1 MTRRKTV
8 MRAAARARRAWHW
21 HEKAIALSEGIP
33 DSYRQVI
40 MFLYHHPG
48 KSQRSV
54 AEFCEVTTSAI
65 SQTVKNMQADGYLRR
80 EADPSDRRNACLTLT
95 QKGEDA
101 AKRLHERLE
110 SSDEA
115 ITALLGAERE
125 NELIAALDALT
136 DFIREELHEC

>member
-1 MTRRKTV
+1 MQKRKTV
-8 MRAAARARRAWHW
+8 MRAAGRARRAWHR

-65 SQTVKNMQADGYLRR
+65 SQTVKSMQTDGYLVR
-80 EADPSDRRNACLTLT
+80 EADPSDRRNVCLTLT

-101 AKRLHERLE
+101 ARRLHERLE
-110 SSDEA
+110 ASDEA
-115 ITALLGAERE
+115 ITALLGEARERE
-125 NELIAALDALT
+125 LIEVLDTLT
-136 DFIREELHEC
+136 DFIREELSGC